1 MSCKKYKILLSEYIE
16 GTLSDSEKLNL
27 ESHLKK
33 CARCKKELE
42 LLQNYKKF
50 LSSFEKREAPES
62 IRDNVWKSI
71 SEDSTEK
78 KKERKKNKTREIACH
93 AGWCRWPI
101 VILLDIAGNNDI
113 WCI

>member
-16 GTLSDSEKLNL
+16 GTLSDSDKLNL

-50 LSSFEKREAPES
+50 HHSKKGKLRSQSGIMCGNRYRRIALKKR
-62 IRDNVWKSI
+62 
-71 SEDSTEK
+71 
-78 KKERKKNKTREIACH
+78 KKEMQ
-93 AGWCRWPI
+93 GSY
-101 VILLDIAGNNDI
+101 L
-113 WCI
+113 